1 MKKVVYSAILALIIL
16 SSCNSG
22 KIYEKYYD
30 IDRITWTRFD
40 MKTFTINIDDIS
52 RPYDFYVL
60 IRHHTEFP
68 FPAIDIRFTI
78 NTPSGEMRTMV
89 QEIVLKDKEG
99 NLLGDGMG
107 DLWDVVFPVRK
118 GFQFTEKGECT
129 VEVSSAMSKADL
141 PGILQVGLIVR
152 QSNKR

>member
-1 MKKVVYSAILALIIL
+1 MKI
-16 SSCNSG
+16 
-22 KIYEKYYD
+22 
-30 IDRITWTRFD
+30 
-40 MKTFTINIDDIS
+40 FTIDIEDNS
-52 RPYDFYVL
+52 NPYDFYVV

-68 FPAIDIRFTI
+68 LPSIDIRFTI

-107 DLWDVVFPVRK
+107 DLWDVVYPVRK
-118 GFQFTEKGECT
+118 GFQFNEKGQCT

-141 PGILQVGLIVR
+141 PGILQVGLVVR
-152 QSNKR
+152 KSKN